1 MIVCQGIHFQGSICG
16 RNQLLSSSQT
26 IGKPTCLDAFVTIVA
41 LIASQPSLPGM
52 NLVAIWDINGKKMF
66 LRAFLCFVHSY
77 YIIFDNFVFLWFKSS
92 LWLLNAWGVPLSHF
106 FLVTYVSNANSDADL
121 PFVILEGQIVKTDTT
136 NILIR
141 SLQISKQKSEAND
154 AKAAERGKGKR

>member
-1 MIVCQGIHFQGSICG
+1 M
-16 RNQLLSSSQT
+16 
-26 IGKPTCLDAFVTIVA
+26 
-41 LIASQPSLPGM
+41 
-52 NLVAIWDINGKKMF
+52 
-66 LRAFLCFVHSY
+66 
-77 YIIFDNFVFLWFKSS
+77 
-92 LWLLNAWGVPLSHF
+92 PLSHF

-141 SLQISKQKSEAND
+141 SLQISKQKSEANE